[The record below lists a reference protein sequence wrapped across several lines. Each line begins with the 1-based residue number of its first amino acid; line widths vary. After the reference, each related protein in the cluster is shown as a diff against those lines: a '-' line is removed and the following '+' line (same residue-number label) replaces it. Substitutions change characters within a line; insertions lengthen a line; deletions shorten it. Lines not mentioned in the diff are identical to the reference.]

1 MWGPEKLFLKFKGI
15 LTAST
20 DHCRGMVNEG

>member
-1 MWGPEKLFLKFKGI
+1 MWGSEKLFLKFKGI

-20 DHCRGMVNEG
+20 AHCRGMVNEG